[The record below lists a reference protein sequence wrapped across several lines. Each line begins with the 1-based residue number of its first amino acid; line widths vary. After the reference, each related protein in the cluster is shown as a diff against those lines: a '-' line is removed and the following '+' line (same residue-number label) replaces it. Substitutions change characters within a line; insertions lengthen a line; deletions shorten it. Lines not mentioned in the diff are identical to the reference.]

1 MATQTPFR
9 TDIQALRAIAVLAVV
24 FNHLWPTGL
33 TGGYVGVDVFF
44 VISGFLITSHLGREV
59 GRTGRIRLGKF
70 YARRA
75 RRLLPAALLVL
86 FFSLLAAYFVLPF
99 PRWETNAQEILAS
112 AFYVQNWLLA
122 ANSVDYSALSASASL
137 AQHYWSL
144 SVEEQ
149 FYLCWPLLLLLLFRV
164 RGWRA
169 MTTGIAIAGAAS
181 LAYCVY
187 LTATSKEAAY
197 FVTPVRVWEFAIGAL
212 LALCALK
219 IPLLKRERALA
230 SAAGF
235 ALILGSAVF
244 FDHASPFPGW
254 LALLP
259 TVGTGLVI
267 LGGTRPGDQWHTR
280 VTAARPVQFLGGIS
294 YSLYLWHWPLIVL
307 APFVLGSARLSL
319 WQQLGLLAV
328 SVLLAWLT
336 KRFVED
342 RGLSWQP
349 LARSARATFTAV
361 VAGMAVIALASTS
374 LTWAYDDE
382 VAESEL
388 AAKRD
393 TVKVCHGAAA
403 LAPDSGCEAPFGPA
417 KVPYLGPSSEYHQR
431 PPECGEWLDTHL
443 AGDTKTVSVCDF
455 SGGTPRPKVAWLVGD
470 SHAQQWQAPLFELA
484 REHGWVV
491 KLGLLGACPM
501 ADISYRG
508 FRGNPRDSDEVPEC
522 THWSRDLASSI
533 AAERPA
539 YVFTSFYAR
548 QETADDGS
556 GRSQLAQYREG
567 LGTYWSAWTG
577 AGAKVY
583 VLADPPLNG
592 DVRQPDCVSINAH
605 NPAACGVDRKRA
617 QPLDPLTE
625 AARTSRD
632 PGVGLIDLTD
642 YFCDA
647 KQCHG
652 VIGNVV
658 VYYDADHLNREYATS
673 LKPMIAA
680 ELGITEG

>member
-1 MATQTPFR
+1 MATEKHFR

-24 FNHLWPTGL
+24 LNHLWPEGL

-44 VISGFLITSHLGREV
+44 VISGYLITSHLNREV

-86 FFSLLAAYFVLPF
+86 LFSLVTAYFVLPF
-99 PRWETNAQEILAS
+99 PRWESNAEEILAS

-149 FYLCWPLLLLLLFRV
+149 FYLFWPLLLLLLFRL

-169 MTTGIAIAGAAS
+169 MTTGVSIAGVAS

-187 LTATSKEAAY
+187 LTATAKEAAY

-219 IPLLKRERALA
+219 VPLLKRESGIA
-230 SAAGF
+230 SGVGF
-235 ALILGSAVF
+235 ALIIGSAVLL
-244 FDHASPFPGW
+244 DHQSAFPGW

-259 TVGTGLVI
+259 TIGTGLVI
-267 LGGTRPGDQWHTR
+267 LGGTRPAAQWHTR

-294 YSLYLWHWPLIVL
+294 YSLYLWHWPLLVL

-328 SVLLAWLT
+328 CVFVAWLT
-336 KRFVED
+336 KVYVED
-342 RGLSWQP
+342 RGLTWRP
-349 LARSARATFTAV
+349 LAHSARATFAAV
-361 VAGMAVIALASTS
+361 ATGMAVIALASTS

-382 VAESEL
+382 VARTEV

-403 LAPDSGCEAPFGPA
+403 LAPDSGCENPFGPA
-417 KVPYLGPSSEYHQR
+417 KVPFLGPSSEYHQR
-431 PPECGEWLDTHL
+431 PPECGDWLGTHL
-443 AGDTKTVSVCDF
+443 AGETKTVSVCDF
-455 SGGTPRPKVAWLVGD
+455 SGGAPRPKVAWLVGD
-470 SHAQQWQAPLFELA
+470 SHAQQWQAPLFDLA
-484 REHGWVV
+484 RDQGWVV
-491 KLGLLGACPM
+491 KLGFLGACPM
-501 ADISYRG
+501 ADIAYRG
-508 FRGNPRDSDEVPEC
+508 FRGASGDDDVAAC

-567 LGTYWSAWTG
+567 LNTYWSAWTA

-592 DVRQPDCVSINAH
+592 DVRQPDCVSINAQ
-605 NPAACGVDRKRA
+605 NPAACGVARERA

-632 PGVGLIDLTD
+632 PDVGLIELTD

-647 KQCHG
+647 TQCHG
-652 VIGNVV
+652 VVGNVV
-658 VYYDADHLNREYATS
+658 VYYDADHMNREYARTLS
-673 LKPMIAA
+673 PMIAA
-680 ELGITEG
+680 ELGITDR